1 MPIRFSCFPLQI
13 TFLLNKFA
21 FLFRY
26 QTETDKSFLTLKYWN
41 QNRFENLKTDQLFS
55 KFIGLTLDSD
65 TNVAVLKLIRIA
77 FQKNAFKVP
86 KIPADYIFNANIML
100 TW

>member
-1 MPIRFSCFPLQI
+1 MNKDRPIMHSLNTTSLSFILWQFDKMPIRFSCFPLQN

-55 KFIGLTLDSD
+55 
-65 TNVAVLKLIRIA
+65 
-77 FQKNAFKVP
+77 
-86 KIPADYIFNANIML
+86 
-100 TW
+100 